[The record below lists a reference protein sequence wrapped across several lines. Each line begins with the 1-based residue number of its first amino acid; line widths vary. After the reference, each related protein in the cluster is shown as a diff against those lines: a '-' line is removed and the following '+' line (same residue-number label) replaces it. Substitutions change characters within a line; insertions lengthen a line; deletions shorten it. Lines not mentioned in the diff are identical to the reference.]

1 MGYVE
6 SLPNSGQYFFADSI
20 ASWEWKEIRR
30 RKLTRFDG
38 HELVKRKGGYFLRAY
53 TKKDLFSHDMFYK
66 CSRLQTV
73 ILPKGMRIDY
83 TVKDKTSQTK
93 YMEYDGY

>member
-1 MGYVE
+1 
-6 SLPNSGQYFFADSI
+6 
-20 ASWEWKEIRR
+20 
-30 RKLTRFDG
+30 
-38 HELVKRKGGYFLRAY
+38 
-53 TKKDLFSHDMFYK
+53 MFYK